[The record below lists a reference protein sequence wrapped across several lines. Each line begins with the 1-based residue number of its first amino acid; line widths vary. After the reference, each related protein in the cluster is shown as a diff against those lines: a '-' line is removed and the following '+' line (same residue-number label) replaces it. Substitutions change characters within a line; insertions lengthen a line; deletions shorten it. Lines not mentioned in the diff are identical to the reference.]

1 MSFQTIPYGKLCRY
15 IYASEQ
21 NELAIRVPLLEEL

>member
-15 IYASEQ
+15 IYAYEQ
-21 NELAIRVPLLEEL
+21 NKLAVRVSLLEEL